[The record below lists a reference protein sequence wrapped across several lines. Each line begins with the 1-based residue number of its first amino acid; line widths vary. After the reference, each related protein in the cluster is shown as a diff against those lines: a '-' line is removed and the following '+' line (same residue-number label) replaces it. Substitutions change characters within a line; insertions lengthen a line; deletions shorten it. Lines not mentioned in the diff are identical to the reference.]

1 MYTQETA
8 GLVNVAVAPQTLN
21 TTILSHIPVVEAV
34 SLLIFNYSAC
44 LATEVNRT
52 VALVKFTIERWVQ
65 IAVTTRNQIQLH
77 IRHNNVPEPQKK
89 GQDAKTKPPIQV
101 VDATYTIK
109 MTMKTSILFA
119 LDSDQKEVL
128 VSETQKGSNQVTFI
142 QRISY
147 QENELLYDA
156 VAQLTKITTTPN
168 LDLKIFKA
176 MDHVCQLIY
185 LKHLEKK

>member
-1 MYTQETA
+1 M
-8 GLVNVAVAPQTLN
+8 
-21 TTILSHIPVVEAV
+21 
-34 SLLIFNYSAC
+34 
-44 LATEVNRT
+44 
-52 VALVKFTIERWVQ
+52 
-65 IAVTTRNQIQLH
+65 
-77 IRHNNVPEPQKK
+77 
-89 GQDAKTKPPIQV
+89 

-119 LDSDQKEVL
+119 LDSNQKEVL